1 MKKIFIFTISVYLI
15 FRLITSCATKEL
27 YEDGSYETTNNLNL
41 DNPLIIN
48 EFPLDIIP
56 PSLGIQFYRDGIV
69 FLSYSKNEEKIPSGH
84 VSFGQAQAYYAPFGD
99 STLGQHINFSPKAP
113 FLYPCDAV
121 SFSSDF
127 GTMYFTKPSE
137 NDNMEKIYRAENFMF
152 GDLKQ
157 MWTYGTEPVEFCQE
171 GYRYTHPA
179 VSADGSF
186 MIFSSNTP
194 GSAGGMDLFMTRSV
208 DMKWSEPQNLGNF
221 INSTG
226 NEIFPALDMQNN
238 LFFSSDGRKGEGG
251 YDVYFC
257 KYDVRGWGVPINIT
271 DRINS
276 KNDEFAFT
284 IDRNTGK
291 TAFFSSMKKSRNS
304 ETLLFKISIN
314 DKLPASAKK
323 DLSAIIYDISASRID
338 SSEVKRFLAEKM
350 RADSIEAA
358 RINAEKLAAEKHRND
373 SIAAAKSA
381 AQKLIIDRQK
391 AEKFRIDSIAATK
404 LTAQKRQAERLKA
417 EKLRNDSIAAAKLNT
432 QKLQADRLK
441 AEKLRNDSIAAA
453 KLAAQKLEAQRIA
466 AANKLKADSIEAE
479 RLRVERIRTEK
490 MSAERRKADSI
501 ATVKLT
507 AQKREAERLR
517 LEKLRNDSIAAA
529 KLAAQKTEAERLKT
543 EQLKAEKRKTDSLAA
558 VKLASQKLEA
568 ERLKA
573 EKRKSDS
580 IAFTKLSAQK
590 QEAERIK
597 ALNKHKADSLEAERL
612 KTEKL
617 KAERLRI
624 ERFKADSIAAA
635 RLKENERLKK
645 DEVYYKVQILSSVKP
660 KGDFEVTINGVKYQA
675 LQYLYLKEYR
685 YVIGA
690 FSSVDPA
697 RELQYKARNSGW
709 PQAFVAAFKNGERS
723 LDKELFK

>member
-1 MKKIFIFTISVYLI
+1 MKKIFIFTISAFLI
-15 FRLITSCATKEL
+15 IWFITSCATKGL
-27 YEDGSYETTNNLNL
+27 YEDGSYETTNNSFL

-56 PSLGIQFYRDGIV
+56 PSLGVQFYRDGIV

-121 SFSSDF
+121 SFTSDF

-137 NDNMEKIYRAENFMF
+137 NDKMEKIYRAENFMF

-157 MWTYGTEPVEFCQE
+157 QWTYGTDPVEFCKE
-171 GYRYTHPA
+171 GYIYTHPA

-194 GSAGGMDLFMTRSV
+194 GSAGGMDLFLSRSV
-208 DMKWSEPQNLGNF
+208 DMKWSESQNLGDF

-257 KYDVRGWGVPINIT
+257 KYDGRGWGVPINIT
-271 DRINS
+271 DQINS

-291 TAFFSSMKKSRNS
+291 TAFFSSMKKSRNAIPI
-304 ETLLFKISIN
+304 LFKISIN
-314 DKLPASAKK
+314 DKVSASANK
-323 DLSAIIYDISASRID
+323 DLSAVLYNLSAHRID
-338 SSEVKRFLAEKM
+338 SGEVKRYLAEKM

-358 RINAEKLAAEKHRND
+358 RIKAEKLAAEKHRND

-381 AQKLIIDRQK
+381 AQKLIADRQK

-404 LTAQKRQAERLKA
+404 LTVQKRQAERLKA
-417 EKLRNDSIAAAKLNT
+417 EKLRNDSIAAAKLT
-432 QKLQADRLK
+432 AQKLQAERLK

-453 KLAAQKLEAQRIA
+453 KLTAQKLEAQRIA

-479 RLRVERIRTEK
+479 RLRAERIRTEK
-490 MSAERRKADSI
+490 MSAEKRKADSI
-501 ATVKLT
+501 ATLKLI

-517 LEKLRNDSIAAA
+517 IEKLRNDSITAA
-529 KLAAQKTEAERLKT
+529 KLAAQKTEAERLKA
-543 EQLKAEKRKTDSLAA
+543 EQLKAEKRRTDSIAA
-558 VKLASQKLEA
+558 VKLANQKLEA

-580 IAFTKLSAQK
+580 IAFAKLSAQK

-597 ALNKHKADSLEAERL
+597 ALNKRKADSLA
-612 KTEKL
+612 
-617 KAERLRI
+617 
-624 ERFKADSIAAA
+624 S
-635 RLKENERLKK
+635 
-645 DEVYYKVQILSSVKP
+645 
-660 KGDFEVTINGVKYQA
+660 
-675 LQYLYLKEYR
+675 
-685 YVIGA
+685 
-690 FSSVDPA
+690 
-697 RELQYKARNSGW
+697 RET
-709 PQAFVAAFKNGERS
+709 
-723 LDKELFK
+723 